1 MTTATTTEYVTIDGL
16 KLSVKI
22 AGKGRPFLF
31 LHGLCG
37 DALQPLELFPDDDG
51 WQCHALESRGHGG
64 SDIGDM
70 KELSIRRL
78 AEDAT
83 AYLES
88 LDRGPAV
95 IGGVSMGAAIALR
108 LTADRP
114 ELAASLVLG
123 RPAWVDQPA
132 PANLAP
138 HRRIARDLDQ
148 HGPGTARRMF
158 EESAMAKTI
167 ADAAPDNMNSYN
179 GFFNRRPTDQTQAL
193 LAAIAGDGPG
203 VGLGVMSRID
213 VPALVIGTGRD
224 LAHPLDMAKS
234 LAAQIQKAEL
244 VEITPK
250 SDNRKAYVREF
261 RDAVGGFLREVL

>member
-1 MTTATTTEYVTIDGL
+1 MTTAITTENVTIDGL

-22 AGKGRPFLF
+22 AGTGRPFLF

-37 DALQPLELFPDDDG
+37 DALQPLELFPDDAG

-70 KELSIRRL
+70 KELSIQRL
-78 AEDAT
+78 TEDAT
-83 AYLES
+83 TYLES

-114 ELAASLVLG
+114 GLAAGLVLG

-132 PANLAP
+132 PTNLEP
-138 HRRIARDLDQ
+138 HRQIARYLGQ
-148 HGPGTARRMF
+148 FGPETARRMF

-167 ADAAPDNMNSYN
+167 ADTAPDNMNSYH

-193 LAAIAGDGPG
+193 LAAIADDGPG
-203 VGLGVMSRID
+203 IGLDAMSRID
-213 VPALVIGTGRD
+213 VPTLVIGTGRD
-224 LAHPLDMAKS
+224 LAHPLDMAKA
-234 LAAQIQKAEL
+234 LAAQIPKAEL

-250 SDNRKAYVREF
+250 SDNRTAYVREF

>member
-1 MTTATTTEYVTIDGL
+1 MTTTTTTEYVTIDGL

-22 AGKGRPFLF
+22 AGTGRPFLF

-37 DALQPLELFPDDDG
+37 DALQPLELFPDDAG
-51 WQCHALESRGHGG
+51 WQCHALEGRGHGG

-78 AEDAT
+78 TEDAT

-88 LDRGPAV
+88 LDCGPAV

-114 ELAASLVLG
+114 ELAAGLVLG

-132 PANLAP
+132 PANLEP
-138 HRRIARDLDQ
+138 HRRIARDLGQ
-148 HGPGTARRMF
+148 YGPGTARRMF
-158 EESAMAKTI
+158 EESAMAKMI
-167 ADAAPDNMNSYN
+167 ADAAPDNMNSYQ
-179 GFFNRRPTDQTQAL
+179 GFFDRRPTDQTHTL

-203 VGLGVMSRID
+203 VGLGAMSRID

-224 LAHPLDMAKS
+224 LAHPLDMAKA
-234 LAAQIQKAEL
+234 LAAQIPKAEL

-261 RDAVGGFLREVL
+261 RDAVGRFLREVL

>member
-37 DALQPLELFPDDDG
+37 DALQPLELFPHDVG
-51 WQCHALESRGHGG
+51 WQCHALERRGH
-64 SDIGDM
+64 
-70 KELSIRRL
+70 
-78 AEDAT
+78 
-83 AYLES
+83 
-88 LDRGPAV
+88 
-95 IGGVSMGAAIALR
+95 GGVSMGAAIALR
-108 LTADRP
+108 LTASQP
-114 ELAASLVLG
+114 ELAAGLVLG

-138 HRRIARDLDQ
+138 HRQIARELGQ
-148 HGPGTARRMF
+148 HDPGTARRMF

-167 ADAAPDNMNSYN
+167 ADAAPDNMNSYH

-203 VGLGVMSRID
+203 VGLGAMSRID

-224 LAHPLDMAKS
+224 LAHPLDIAKA
-234 LAAQIQKAEL
+234 LAAQIPTAEL

>member
-1 MTTATTTEYVTIDGL
+1 MTTAITTKYITIDGL

-22 AGKGRPFLF
+22 AGAGRPFLF

-37 DALQPLELFPDDDG
+37 DALQPLELFPDHAG

-70 KELSIRRL
+70 KELSIRRFT
-78 AEDAT
+78 EDAT

-88 LDRGPAV
+88 LGRGPAV

-108 LTADRP
+108 LSADRP
-114 ELAASLVLG
+114 ELAAGLVLG

-132 PANLAP
+132 PANLEP
-138 HRRIARDLDQ
+138 HRQIARNLDKY
-148 HGPGTARRMF
+148 GPETARRMF
-158 EESAMAKTI
+158 KESAMAKTI
-167 ADAAPDNMNSYN
+167 ADTAPDNINAYH
-179 GFFNRRPTDQTQAL
+179 GFFDRRPTDQTQAL
-193 LAAIAGDGPG
+193 LAAIADDGPG
-203 VGLGVMSRID
+203 VGLGAMSRID

-224 LAHPLDMAKS
+224 LAHPLDMAKL
-234 LAAQIQKAEL
+234 LAAQIPKAEL
-244 VEITPK
+244 VEVTPK

-261 RDAVGGFLREVL
+261 RDAISGFLTEVL

>member
-37 DALQPLELFPDDDG
+37 DALQPLELFPDDAG

-64 SDIGDM
+64 SEIGDM
-70 KELSIRRL
+70 RELSIRRL

-95 IGGVSMGAAIALR
+95 IGGISMGAAIALR

-114 ELAASLVLG
+114 ELAAGLVLG
-123 RPAWVDQPA
+123 RPAWVDQPS
-132 PANLAP
+132 PPNLEP
-138 HRRIARDLDQ
+138 HRRIARDLDR

-158 EESAMAKTI
+158 EESALAKTI
-167 ADAAPDNMNSYN
+167 ADAAPDNMNSYD
-179 GFFNRRPTDQTQAL
+179 GFFDRQPTDQTQAL
-193 LAAIAGDGPG
+193 LAAIASDGPG
-203 VGLGVMSRID
+203 VGLDDMSRIKL
-213 VPALVIGTGRD
+213 PALVIGTRRD
-224 LAHPLDMAKS
+224 LAHPLDMAKA
-234 LAAQIQKAEL
+234 LAAQIPKAEL

-250 SDNRKAYVREF
+250 SDNRNSYVREF
-261 RDAVGGFLREVL
+261 RDAVGGFLSEVL

>member
-1 MTTATTTEYVTIDGL
+1 MTTAITTEYVTIDGL

-22 AGKGRPFLF
+22 AGMGRPFLF

-37 DALQPLELFPDDDG
+37 DALQPLELFPDDAG

-78 AEDAT
+78 TEDAT

-114 ELAASLVLG
+114 ELAAGLVLG

-132 PANLAP
+132 PPNLEP
-138 HRRIARDLDQ
+138 HRQIARNLG
-148 HGPGTARRMF
+148 HYGPATARRIF

-167 ADAAPDNMNSYN
+167 ADAAPDNMNSYH
-179 GFFNRRPTDQTQAL
+179 GFFDRRPTDQTRAL
-193 LAAIAGDGPG
+193 LAAIADDGPG
-203 VGLGVMSRID
+203 VGIDDMSRIKL
-213 VPALVIGTGRD
+213 PALVIGTKRD
-224 LAHPLDMAKS
+224 LAHPLDMAKA
-234 LAAQIQKAEL
+234 LAMQIPKAEL

-261 RDAVGGFLREVL
+261 RNAVDEFLREVL

>member
-1 MTTATTTEYVTIDGL
+1 MTTMTTTEYFTIDGL

-37 DALQPLELFPDDDG
+37 DALQPLELLPDDAG

-95 IGGVSMGAAIALR
+95 IL
-108 LTADRP
+108 
-114 ELAASLVLG
+114 SLI
-123 RPAWVDQPA
+123 
-132 PANLAP
+132 
-138 HRRIARDLDQ
+138 HI
-148 HGPGTARRMF
+148 
-158 EESAMAKTI
+158 
-167 ADAAPDNMNSYN
+167 
-179 GFFNRRPTDQTQAL
+179 
-193 LAAIAGDGPG
+193 
-203 VGLGVMSRID
+203 
-213 VPALVIGTGRD
+213 
-224 LAHPLDMAKS
+224 
-234 LAAQIQKAEL
+234 
-244 VEITPK
+244 
-250 SDNRKAYVREF
+250 
-261 RDAVGGFLREVL
+261 